1 MGIFAGVTTIAVATA
16 IVGAQLPRSSDRCA
30 LLRIDGFLHVAQ
42 LDDQEA
48 GRIPRSGQTTAVV
61 LDICDPSIPSMLQGL
76 NEAELDL
83 FVSAVEAG
91 HQVFHL
97 GGDVIRHGQSSKGTV
112 IAIFLLLHLLVCQQ
126 GSRVQT
132 ALAAGCW
139 SCSTVG
145 DCALRVST
153 GTCKETR
160 RHQ

>member
-16 IVGAQLPRSSDRCA
+16 IVGAQLPRSSNRYA

-48 GRIPRSGQTTAVV
+48 GRIPRSGQTAAVV

-83 FVSAVEAG
+83 FVSDVEAG

-97 GGDVIRHGQSSKGTV
+97 GRDVIRWDGQSSKGTI

-132 ALAAGCW
+132 ALADG
-139 SCSTVG
+139 
-145 DCALRVST
+145 
-153 GTCKETR
+153 
-160 RHQ
+160 